1 MRIVIT
7 GGSGFV
13 GTHLSRYLLT
23 EGHVVTALGTRS
35 SYKLIDHS
43 LYTYMAADTTRPGN
57 WQQAV
62 SDADLVYN
70 LAGRT
75 IFKRWSRR
83 YKQQIYD
90 SRILTTRNTVE
101 ALSNASQ
108 TVLVSTSAVGYY
120 GDRGDTE
127 LTESSSPGSDFLAE
141 LAKDWESEALA
152 AQAKGVRVA
161 IARFGIVLGA
171 DGGALAKMMPAFR
184 LFVGGPLGTGQQWFP
199 WIHIQDMVA
208 ALHFLGVGSHLRG
221 PFNLCAPHPVRNDM
235 LAQTLGRG
243 LARPAAMAVPAFMLK
258 MTMGELAGVFLA
270 SQRVLP
276 TQLLEAGFEFGYPE
290 IEVALENLVSG
301 FGGYFQKN
309 DR

>member
-7 GGSGFV
+7 GGSGFI
-13 GTHLSRYLLT
+13 GTPLSRHLLA
-23 EGHVVTALGTRS
+23 EGHVVTALGTRP

-43 LYTYMAADTTRPGN
+43 QFTYMAADTTRPGN

-62 SDADLVYN
+62 SDADLVFN

-75 IFKRWSRR
+75 IFKRWSRQ

-90 SRILTTRNTVE
+90 SRILTTRNTVD
-101 ALSNASQ
+101 ALPTAAQ

-127 LTESSSPGSDFLAE
+127 LTESSSSGSDFLAD

-161 IARFGIVLGA
+161 IARFGIALGA
-171 DGGALAKMMPAFR
+171 DGGALAKMIPAFR
-184 LFVGGPLGTGQQWFP
+184 SFVGGPLGSGQQWFP

-208 ALHFLGVGSHLRG
+208 ALHFIGGGSDLSG
-221 PFNLCAPHPVRNDM
+221 PFNLCSPHPVRNGM
-235 LAQTLGRG
+235 MAQALGRV
-243 LARPAAMAVPAFMLK
+243 LARPAAMPAPAFMLK
-258 MTMGELAGVFLA
+258 MIMGELAGVLLA
-270 SQRVLP
+270 SQRAVP
-276 TQLLEAGFEFGYPE
+276 SHLLKAGFEFGYPE
-290 IEVALENLVSG
+290 IEVALENLVS
-301 FGGYFQKN
+301 
-309 DR
+309 